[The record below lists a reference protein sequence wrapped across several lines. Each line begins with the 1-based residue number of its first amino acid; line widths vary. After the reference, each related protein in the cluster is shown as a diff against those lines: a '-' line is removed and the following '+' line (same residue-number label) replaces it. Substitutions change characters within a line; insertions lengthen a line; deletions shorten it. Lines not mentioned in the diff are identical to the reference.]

1 MLLTVFTV
9 IYPFFIEKVLLTHN
23 YFWQILAQN
32 IITEL
37 FLKPKDLFENK

>member
-37 FLKPKDLFENK
+37 FLKPQDLFANK